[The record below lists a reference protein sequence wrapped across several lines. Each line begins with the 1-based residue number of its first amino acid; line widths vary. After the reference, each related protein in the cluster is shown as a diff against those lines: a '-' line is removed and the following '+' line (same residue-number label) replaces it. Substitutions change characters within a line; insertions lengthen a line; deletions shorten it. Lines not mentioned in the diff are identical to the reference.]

1 MKRFVLL
8 PSLLL
13 LSGCSV
19 FQSHHQATGPVEPGL
34 SIVEAPRGHG
44 QLNYALASGEY
55 KCEHGARLAMHR
67 HATNRELINIQWSGR
82 SYELQ
87 RDPSS
92 SGLPRYEDQSNGL
105 VWIELPW
112 KGVLLDG
119 KTNKP
124 LANECATT

>member
-1 MKRFVLL
+1 MANSTTHWPAANTNV
-8 PSLLL
+8 STA
-13 LSGCSV
+13 
-19 FQSHHQATGPVEPGL
+19 HGL
-34 SIVEAPRGHG
+34 R
-44 QLNYALASGEY
+44 
-55 KCEHGARLAMHR
+55 HR

-92 SGLPRYEDQSNGL
+92 SGLPRYEDQSDGL